1 MVKTT
6 VYLPDDLK
14 QRLEAASQVSGQSEA
29 TIIRSALEGWLETL
43 LPRPMPHWGTL
54 TFGDPGLPAKVD
66 DLLAEGFGER

>member
-14 QRLEAASQVSGQSEA
+14 QRLEAASRVSGQSEA

-43 LPRPMPHWGTL
+43 LPAATPHWGTIV
-54 TFGDPGLPAKVD
+54 FGDPGLPARVD
-66 DLLAEGFGER
+66 DLLAEGFGQL